1 MTVPR
6 TGVRASSKH
15 HLPTKTDDYLRSRKH
30 LARQQPTPSFH
41 PDVRRPGT
49 GQPDPPPPLEHPPVS
64 DGHVVL
70 LRDVSV
76 NGDAGVGIDGGEE
89 VAERVGSFNG
99 RARDELL
106 NITEFGSLAEARVLI
121 EDWRNEYNAW
131 RPHSSLGGLT
141 PAEYADKCSHQHH
154 PTHP

>member
-49 GQPDPPPPLEHPPVS
+49 GQP
-64 DGHVVL
+64 
-70 LRDVSV
+70 
-76 NGDAGVGIDGGEE
+76 GE
-89 VAERVGSFNG
+89 GK
-99 RARDELL
+99 L
-106 NITEFGSLAEARVLI
+106 NHMR
-121 EDWRNEYNAW
+121 
-131 RPHSSLGGLT
+131 
-141 PAEYADKCSHQHH
+141 HQFIFKLSI
-154 PTHP
+154 